1 MAAANPVL
9 DRWRTLGGS
18 ALGRL
23 VFSRAVGLMAPYSAT
38 IGARVEVLEPGH
50 ARIAMNDRRRVR
62 NHLRSIHAA
71 AMMNLAELTGGLLAT
86 ASMPDGARMIVTGL
100 SIEFLKKARG
110 RIVAEGRCDVPQ
122 RPDHGELPVEVV
134 IRDAAGDTVAR
145 AAFTALVGPI
155 PSSR

>member
-1 MAAANPVL
+1 MAVANPVL
-9 DRWRTLGGS
+9 NRWRSLGGS
-18 ALGRL
+18 ALGRMM
-23 VFSRAVGLMAPYSAT
+23 FSRAVGLMAPYSAT

-50 ARIAMNDRRRVR
+50 ARISIRDRRRVR

-71 AMMNLAELTGGLLAT
+71 AMMNLGELTGGLLAT
-86 ASMPDGARMIVTGL
+86 VSMPDGARMIVTRF

-110 RIVAEGRCDVPQ
+110 RLVAEGRCEIPQ
-122 RPDHGELPVEVV
+122 KPDHGELPVEVV

-145 AAFTALVGPI
+145 AAFAALVGPI

>member
-9 DRWRTLGGS
+9 DRWRSLGSS

-23 VFSRAVGLMAPYSAT
+23 VFSRAVGWMAPYSAT

-100 SIEFLKKARG
+100 SIEFVKKARG

-134 IRDAAGDTVAR
+134 LRDAAGDTVAR
-145 AAFTALVGPI
+145 AAFTALVGPV